1 MAKTPLEKQIE
12 KARKEAKKVEQ
23 QEATRQ
29 RAATIISNQPIINGL
44 RIVDDTA
51 ETVLNC
57 LIDNCNNTSSG
68 YVNYDSDMFPQSVSR
83 SIGLEIEKLIQYGL
97 VTSHMPWPNGGT
109 LNLLPCAFTYS
120 DRKRMALCENQSEAK
135 NMNPV
140 IFISHRSTDKSIAD
154 MLVDFF
160 SATGIPRT
168 SVFCSSLPG
177 NDINE
182 KISAEVKAALMNS
195 VINIAILSADY
206 YQSAYCLNEAGVLWY
221 CDNVPVIPIAL
232 PEINESN
239 MYGFLNSEYKLRRL
253 DSSTDIAYIY
263 DKVCEAVSA
272 TQSKVSIITY
282 ETQKIKDR
290 YAEYLSSRPT
300 PTPQPLTICL
310 DNLTTDDERIV
321 LFYILQANV
330 RKVSKSTVIEWLN
343 NNEIYNVNIDNAFDL
358 LSSQGG
364 QLQEET
370 LTLSIEAFRE
380 YSQNAASL
388 LQELKPYVDEHIKLA
403 SDTFARLWDDGS
415 FDSTVK
421 LFVAYIVDEKMCT
434 FGDRW
439 MATGQV
445 ESIKQWESK
454 NTLFSPLGDNYGSCL
469 ELFKQNDLVYESS
482 WTSYGNPRE
491 YTLCPSLRKLLF
503 TSPNPYS
510 EELQNVKDEHY
521 CNLPF

>member
-1 MAKTPLEKQIE
+1 MAKTSLEKQIE
-12 KARKEAKKVEQ
+12 KARREVKKAELH
-23 QEATRQ
+23 EATRQ
-29 RAATIISNQPIINGL
+29 RAATIISNQPVVNGL

-51 ETVLNC
+51 EIVLNC
-57 LIDNCNNTSSG
+57 LIDNCSNTSTG
-68 YVNYDSDMFPQSVSR
+68 YVNYDMDIFPQSISR

-120 DRKRMALCENQSEAK
+120 DRKQTALRGSPSEEK

-140 IFISHRSTDKSIAD
+140 VFISHRSTDKSIAD

-160 SATGIPRT
+160 SATGIPRA
-168 SVFCSSLPG
+168 SIFCSSLPG

-182 KISAEVKAALMNS
+182 KISAEVRAALTNS
-195 VINIAILSADY
+195 VINIAILSTDY

-221 CDNVPVIPIAL
+221 CDNVPVVPIAL

-272 TQSKVSIITY
+272 AQPKVSIITY

-290 YAEYLSSRPT
+290 YAEYLSSRPA
-300 PTPQPLTICL
+300 PTLQPIPICL

-330 RKVSKSTVIEWLN
+330 RKVSKRTVIDWLN

-358 LSSQGG
+358 LASLGG
-364 QLQEET
+364 QIQDET
-370 LTLSIEAFRE
+370 LTLGIEAFRE

-388 LQELKPYVDEHIKLA
+388 IQELKPYVDEHIKLA
-403 SDTFARLWDDGS
+403 SDTFSKLWGGGS
-415 FDSTVK
+415 LDATVK
-421 LFVAYIVDEKMCT
+421 LFVAYIVDEKMCS

-439 MATGQV
+439 MASGQI
-445 ESIKQWESK
+445 ESIKQWEEK
-454 NTLFSPLGDNYGSCL
+454 NTLFTPLGDNYGSCL

-491 YTLCPSLRKLLF
+491 YTLCPSLKKMLF
-503 TSPNPYS
+503 TCPNAYTD
-510 EELQNVKDEHY
+510 ELQNVKDEHY